1 MPIPGWQDCMLPALE
16 ALGDG
21 KEAHKNSVI
30 ERAARSLK
38 ITPVELKEE
47 YSRSRNPIFANRVGW
62 AITDLKFAG
71 LIKSPRRGVFQITEE
86 GRKLLDDRPS
96 QVNVKFLMKNY
107 ELYRKSQTKD
117 AKLARSRKTRKIE
130 DVETTIEAGTPEERI
145 EQAAEEIRAALER
158 ELLERIHCAPPD
170 FFERLVVDLL
180 EAMGYGVGEHEGR
193 PGDGGVDGKIRE
205 DALGLDEVYVQAKR
219 YAPKNSVGSQEIDAF
234 AGALDIKG
242 TNKGVFFTT
251 STFSPA
257 ARRHAEASSKK
268 IVLIDGE
275 ELASLMARHSVG
287 VRESEGIALVIEHVK
302 RIDEDYFD
310 LEGGS

>member
-193 PGDGGVDGKIRE
+193 PGDGGSGRQDSGRCP
-205 DALGLDEVYVQAKR
+205 R
-219 YAPKNSVGSQEIDAF
+219 P
-234 AGALDIKG
+234 
-242 TNKGVFFTT
+242 
-251 STFSPA
+251 
-257 ARRHAEASSKK
+257 R
-268 IVLIDGE
+268 
-275 ELASLMARHSVG
+275 
-287 VRESEGIALVIEHVK
+287 
-302 RIDEDYFD
+302 
-310 LEGGS
+310 